1 VNASE
6 PFGCPGSGGGDL
18 NDKMSERRYGGGSTR
33 LYCQVALTYAVADAD
48 VVGLDDGLR
57 VGDGVD
63 VGLGFGVAVAVA
75 VGVGDANPVVS

>member
-1 VNASE
+1 M
-6 PFGCPGSGGGDL
+6 
-18 NDKMSERRYGGGSTR
+18 NDKMSECRYGGGSTR
-33 LYCQVALTYAVADAD
+33 LYCHVVLTYGAPTNVAVADAD